1 MNLPKIK
8 SLSELYWKANTDK
21 RYERLAIVAAQNLGG
36 FIHNFQQA
44 KTWLDT
50 NALETDEK
58 GIVDEIN
65 FCRDIVL
72 KEEAK
77 A

>member
-21 RYERLAIVAAQNLGG
+21 RYERLAIVAARNFGG
-36 FIHNFQQA
+36 FVYNFQQA

-50 NALETDEK
+50 NALEIDEK
-58 GIVDEIN
+58 TLVKEIN

-72 KEEAK
+72 KEEIK
-77 A
+77 